1 MRALAFP
8 ISTLL
13 LVACADHS
21 NTVRQR
27 QAYWR
32 EVIQK
37 EVPPGT
43 PLITLQQWAAAKS
56 IHLGDV
62 SEKRTVSG
70 SAEYVSTN
78 DLVCKGW
85 SITLEFRLA
94 PDNTVANEDAKTFG
108 NCL

>member
-1 MRALAFP
+1 MRILAFA

-13 LVACADHS
+13 LVACADHT
-21 NTVRQR
+21 NVVRER

-32 EVIQK
+32 EAMLK

-43 PLITLQQWAAAKS
+43 PLSTLQQWAAARS
-56 IHLGDV
+56 VHLGGI

-85 SITLEFRLA
+85 SIALEFRLA
-94 PDNTVANEDAKTFG
+94 PDNTVANEDAKTYG

>member
-1 MRALAFP
+1 MRVLILV
-8 ISTLL
+8 ISILL

-21 NTVRQR
+21 NAVRQR

-32 EVIQK
+32 EAIQK

-43 PLITLQQWAAAKS
+43 PLIALQQWAAARS
-56 IHLGDV
+56 IHLGEL
-62 SEKRTVSG
+62 SEKRTLSG

-78 DLVCKGW
+78 DMVCKGW

-94 PDNTVANEDAKTFG
+94 QDNTVAAEDAKTYG